1 MLLEKTVGLFV
12 RKNVWNLT
20 ISSESVE
27 WTDWPDSRIEVV
39 LTPAKPSGV
48 LELEIFLQVSPQSK
62 SYLQI
67 NVKF

>member
-48 LELEIFLQVSPQSK
+48 LEIVLQVWAGLSF
-62 SYLQI
+62 I
-67 NVKF
+67 NKYENLV

>member
-48 LELEIFLQVSPQSK
+48 LEIVLQVWAGLSF
-62 SYLQI
+62 I
-67 NVKF
+67 NKYD

>member
-48 LELEIFLQVSPQSK
+48 LEIVLQVWAGLSF
-62 SYLQI
+62 I
-67 NVKF
+67 NKYENLI

>member
-48 LELEIFLQVSPQSK
+48 LEIVLQVWAELSF
-62 SYLQI
+62 I
-67 NVKF
+67 NKYENLI

>member
-48 LELEIFLQVSPQSK
+48 LEIFLQVWAG
-62 SYLQI
+62 LIFI
-67 NVKF
+67 NKYENLI

>member
-1 MLLEKTVGLFV
+1 M
-12 RKNVWNLT
+12 NC
-20 ISSESVE
+20 
-27 WTDWPDSRIEVV
+27 PDSRIEVV

-67 NVKF
+67 NVKFKYQSVQKYFVNFLL